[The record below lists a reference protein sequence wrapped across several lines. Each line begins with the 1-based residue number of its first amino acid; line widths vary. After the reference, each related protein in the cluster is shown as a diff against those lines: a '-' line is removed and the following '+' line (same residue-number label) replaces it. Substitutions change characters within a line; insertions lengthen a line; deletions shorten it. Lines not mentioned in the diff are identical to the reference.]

1 MIILDLPQRT
11 PEWYQA
17 RLGIPTA
24 SSFGKII
31 TNQLKPSTQA
41 EVYQNQLVAE
51 WYTGETGF
59 NFISDA
65 MQRGID
71 LEPAALEAYE
81 FATDKEV
88 ETVGFVYKDAK
99 QLVGASPDGL
109 CGDIGV
115 EIKCPLPSTHV
126 SYLLDGGLPATYAGQ
141 VQGSMY
147 VTGFDAWDFVSYCP
161 GFPPLIITVERDE
174 KFMKAFAPLID
185 KFIDGMLTKREK
197 LNQLLGAKAA

>member
-1 MIILDLPQRT
+1 MITLDLPQRT
-11 PEWYQA
+11 PAWFQA

-31 TNQLKPSTQA
+31 TDGLKPSAQA

-51 WYTGETGF
+51 WYTGEPGF
-59 NFISDA
+59 NYINDA

-71 LEPAALEAYE
+71 LEPVALEAYE
-81 FATDKEV
+81 FATDRDVKE
-88 ETVGFVYKDAK
+88 VGFVYKDETR
-99 QLVGASPDGL
+99 LVGASPDGL
-109 CGDIGV
+109 CGDMGI

-126 SYLLDGGLPATYAGQ
+126 SYLLAGGLPTAYEGQ

-147 VTGFDAWDFVSYCP
+147 VTGFDTWDFVSYCP

-174 KFMKAFAPLID
+174 QFMDAFEPLIN
-185 KFIDGMLTKREK
+185 KFIDGMLAKREK
-197 LNQLLGAKAA
+197 LTELLGEK